1 MIVWVDYYMLVNGKR
16 LGWVWPKNGE
26 ACEKVYL
33 LFSENKKIPSFF
45 PSSFETTFAH
55 FLLTALIP
63 HLIKS
68 IHSSVALVCILCPRF
83 KTFEEYLDSLVIE
96 DDQKFLKDV
105 DTARVIAQL
114 GYRLG
119 NSWWFVVTFVCFQVV
134 WKNTFRRGVPA
145 AKRGDCSVKEL
156 WQS

>member
-1 MIVWVDYYMLVNGKR
+1 MKR
-16 LGWVWPKNGE
+16 YICYFQNI
-26 ACEKVYL
+26 EKSL
-33 LFSENKKIPSFF
+33 HF
-45 PSSFETTFAH
+45 SSFEATLAH
-55 FLLTALIP
+55 FHLTALIP

-68 IHSSVALVCILCPRF
+68 IHSSVVLVCILCPRF

-119 NSWWFVVTFVCFQVV
+119 NS
-134 WKNTFRRGVPA
+134 
-145 AKRGDCSVKEL
+145 
-156 WQS
+156 

>member
-1 MIVWVDYYMLVNGKR
+1 MIKILSFHPGCVNDCLGR
-16 LGWVWPKNGE
+16 LLNVSEWQAIRLSLTKNGE

-33 LFSENKKIPSFF
+33 LFSENKKKSLPFF
-45 PSSFETTFAH
+45 LLAFAH
-55 FLLTALIP
+55 LLSTAVIP
-63 HLIKS
+63 YLIKS
-68 IHSSVALVCILCPRF
+68 IHSSVVLVCILCPRF

-119 NSWWFVVTFVCFQVV
+119 NS
-134 WKNTFRRGVPA
+134 
-145 AKRGDCSVKEL
+145 
-156 WQS
+156 